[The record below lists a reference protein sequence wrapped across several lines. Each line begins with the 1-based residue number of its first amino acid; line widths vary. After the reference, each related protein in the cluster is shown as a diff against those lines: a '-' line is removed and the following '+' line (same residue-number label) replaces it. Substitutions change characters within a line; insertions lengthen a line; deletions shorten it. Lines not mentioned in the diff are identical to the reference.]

1 MPALENFVASL
12 NAGIEAK
19 WVVPPWTDTA
29 KRCQH
34 RKHDATRLSHLE
46 GIFGRKFVHPGPHT
60 YGMKRQ
66 DVSAEPSTVAN
77 QHEHVVNRCHPRA
90 GVASSADSNFSLP
103 PSRNTR
109 SIRGRVRAVPLHT
122 QIGNRKVR
130 VVESFWVTCTN
141 AASSTWSSSR
151 TRVLSIRSPPPKQ
164 QSRTHREENA
174 EATNFTAPA
183 SCCGE
188 TSTKIS
194 HGPTPSGSPEPQVLR
209 GFCPVLHTKVSVC
222 AIVGHR
228 LQAALSDL
236 LGPSPLFHAIGKR
249 GARLLL
255 CNFHTAATKKN
266 TADRNKSGSH
276 VAQLTIS
283 VQRFFC
289 LKLKPQ
295 GFAGLYLPLCV
306 AFVSEVIQKQSILR
320 ST

>member
-1 MPALENFVASL
+1 MLLREL
-12 NAGIEAK
+12 G
-19 WVVPPWTDTA
+19 VV
-29 KRCQH
+29 H
-34 RKHDATRLSHLE
+34 
-46 GIFGRKFVHPGPHT
+46 
-60 YGMKRQ
+60 
-66 DVSAEPSTVAN
+66 
-77 QHEHVVNRCHPRA
+77 
-90 GVASSADSNFSLP
+90 
-103 PSRNTR
+103 
-109 SIRGRVRAVPLHT
+109 VRACCPSDLHLPSNSHGH
-122 QIGNRKVR
+122 IVR
-130 VVESFWVTCTN
+130 N
-141 AASSTWSSSR
+141 K
-151 TRVLSIRSPPPKQ
+151 P
-164 QSRTHREENA
+164 

-194 HGPTPSGSPEPQVLR
+194 HGPTPSGSPEPQVHR
-209 GFCPVLHTKVSVC
+209 GFCPVLHTKVSDC

-289 LKLKPQ
+289 LGTLTGQLTRPQ
-295 GFAGLYLPLCV
+295 PGENSRATL
-306 AFVSEVIQKQSILR
+306 EQSDMHV
-320 ST
+320 T